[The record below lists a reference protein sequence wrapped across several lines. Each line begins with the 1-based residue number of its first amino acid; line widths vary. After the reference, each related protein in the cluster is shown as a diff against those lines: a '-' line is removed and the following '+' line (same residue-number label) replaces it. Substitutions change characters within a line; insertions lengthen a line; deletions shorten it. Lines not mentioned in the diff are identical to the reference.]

1 MNRQNLHSKTGTN
14 YDVTQSDMEKNGSKN
29 SVTELDTSGP
39 ELDNSGPDLDVFG
52 ESRSN
57 EVWWGPDNSHDE
69 MLQYY
74 ENEREMNS
82 EDYNMTQEEHF

>member
-1 MNRQNLHSKTGTN
+1 
-14 YDVTQSDMEKNGSKN
+14 MEKNGSEN
-29 SVTELDTSGP
+29 SVTELDHAGPELDTSGP
-39 ELDNSGPDLDVFG
+39 ELDHAGPDLDVFG

-82 EDYNMTQEEHF
+82 EDFIMTQEEHF